1 MKKIKKKYNLKKKK
15 IFVLGGSGLIGFE
28 VCKEF
33 LEFESNVLNLDIK
46 KKNIK
51 NKNYE
56 FTKFDISDFKNLEI
70 NLFKIIKKYGCP
82 DVLINCSYPKTNDW
96 SKNNFLS
103 IKLKS
108 FYQNINLQLTSS
120 SWILKIFADEMKKKK
135 KLGSII
141 QLSSIYGMVGQNL
154 NIYQNTNMTENFP
167 YSIIKGGQSNLVKQ
181 MASYYAK
188 YKIRVNAVCAGGVF
202 DNQNKKFVKNYSE
215 QVPIKRMAKAH
226 EISSTIIFLS
236 SDASSY
242 ITGSNLIV
250 DGGWTSI

>member
-15 IFVLGGSGLIGFE
+15 IFVLGGSGLIGFA

-46 KKNIK
+46 KKIIK

-70 NLFKIIKKYGCP
+70 NIFKIIKKYGCP
-82 DVLINCSYPKTNDW
+82 DVLINCSYPKTSDW

-103 IKLKS
+103 TKLKS

-154 NIYQNTNMTENFP
+154 NIYKNTNITENFP
-167 YSIIKGGQSNLVKQ
+167 YSIIKGAQNNLVKQ
-181 MASYYAK
+181 MASYYGR